1 MIKILNKKLNLKDE
15 YERKVQTNEFI
26 EKISEALEKN
36 NKLKSCLMIISNK
49 INKKIKD
56 FESRKNIILKK
67 LDDFLIKFNN
77 KNIIIFYN
85 FSKKVINNLKGQE
98 LFYKNI
104 YLNKMFFFFIFLLPK
119 NNIINIDKIKN
130 IIRNIEKGIS
140 FDIIQKEDIN
150 EIENYIG
157 SQKMDKLQIKIFI
170 SNDED
175 QLRFLASMYSYEN
188 NDYCY

>member
-1 MIKILNKKLNLKDE
+1 MFYNNLITSGIKFCFCFISDIIEDKLENILEEKIKYYKEYDKDIEQKINLKNE
-15 YERKVQTNEFI
+15 YEKKEQTNEFI

-36 NKLKSCLMIISNK
+36 NKLKSCLNIISNK

-56 FESRKNIILKK
+56 FESRKNSILKK

-98 LFYKNI
+98 LFYKYI
-104 YLNKMFFFFIFLLPK
+104 YLNKMFFFFIFLLQK

-130 IIRNIEKGIS
+130 SIRNIEKGIS
-140 FDIIQKEDIN
+140 FDI
-150 EIENYIG
+150 
-157 SQKMDKLQIKIFI
+157 L
-170 SNDED
+170 
-175 QLRFLASMYSYEN
+175 
-188 NDYCY
+188 